1 METTTTTR
9 NIETPFQDGIFV
21 NVDVT
26 LDDRNIGRNVS
37 VFIGT
42 IDYPKR
48 DEVAGHPRPQ
58 GYLENYTRIFWA
70 ERFVVEDIDH
80 DIKQTFEDTESAVR
94 FYYSLDSDHK
104 TLKQVRVLR
113 DGSEDLNTVAYRW
126 Y

>member
-9 NIETPFQDGIFV
+9 NIETPYQNGIFV

-26 LDDRNIGRNVS
+26 LDNGAMRNVS

-48 DEVAGHPRPQ
+48 DEVAGYPRPQ

-70 ERFVVEDIDH
+70 ERFVVTDIDH
-80 DIKQTFEDTESAVR
+80 NTRQTFEDTESAVR

-104 TLKQVRVLR
+104 TLKQVRVLV
-113 DGSEDLNTVAYRW
+113 DGSEDLNAVAYRW
-126 Y
+126 N

>member
-1 METTTTTR
+1 MEITTTTH
-9 NIETPFQDGIFV
+9 NIETSYQNGIFV
-21 NVDVT
+21 DVEVT
-26 LDDRNIGRNVS
+26 LDNHNTGRNVS

-42 IDYPKR
+42 IDYLKR

-58 GYLENYTRIFWA
+58 GYLENYSRIFWA

-80 DIKQTFEDTESAVR
+80 DVRQTFEDTESAIR

-113 DGSEDLNTVAYRW
+113 DGSEDLNAVAYRW

>member
-9 NIETPFQDGIFV
+9 NIETDYQNGIFV

-26 LDDRNIGRNVS
+26 LDNGAERNVS

-48 DEVAGHPRPQ
+48 DEVAGYPRPQ
-58 GYLENYTRIFWA
+58 GYLDNYSRIFWA
-70 ERFVVEDIDH
+70 ERFVVTDIDH
-80 DIKQTFEDTESAVR
+80 NTRQTFDDTESAVR
-94 FYYSLDSDHK
+94 FYYSLVSDHK

-113 DGSEDLNTVAYRW
+113 DGSEDLNAVAYKW
-126 Y
+126 C